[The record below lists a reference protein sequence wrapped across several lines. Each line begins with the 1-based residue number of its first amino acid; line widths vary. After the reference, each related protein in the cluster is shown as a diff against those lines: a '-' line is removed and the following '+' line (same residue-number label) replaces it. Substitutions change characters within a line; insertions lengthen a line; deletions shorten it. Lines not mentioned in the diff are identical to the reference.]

1 MQQSNKKTTNSLVLL
16 IILLPLRYNIDK
28 HASVFALFADEPR
41 KFIHDRK
48 DKHCRMSYIR
58 IPTSVGVW
66 L

>member
-1 MQQSNKKTTNSLVLL
+1 MQQSNEKKTTNSLVLL

-41 KFIHDRK
+41 KFIHDR
-48 DKHCRMSYIR
+48 RRSNSPR
-58 IPTSVGVW
+58 